1 MSGTSAAFEAW
12 TARARAVR
20 TEDEIARRGM
30 QLKHVGTEHVGPCPK
45 CGGEDRFAVNAKKR
59 AFHCRGCDVGGD
71 VIKLVEHLDACDF
84 VAACTTL
91 AGEPPPKPNGKD
103 AAAGPRK
110 VVAAEYPYEDEGGG
124 LAFVVERIEWQN
136 ANGGFVFTKDGNKR
150 KKTFRQKRPD
160 PERTGEWLWNIDGVP
175 VVPYR
180 LPELIGAVA
189 DGRTILIVEG
199 EAKADLLWS
208 WNIPATCCAGGAK
221 KWRAEH
227 SDYLRGAD
235 VVLVPDNDDAGWA
248 HVNEAGASLIGVAER
263 VRVLV
268 LPGLPL
274 KGDIQ
279 EWVAVGGTREQLD
292 ALIEQASE
300 WQPPPTATDKSED
313 KAKAAENEQK
323 LIDELAR
330 LNARDYDKRRKEA
343 ANELGIRRSTLDGE
357 VAARRSEQAEEARQP
372 PLFGHWEVEPWSEPV
387 ETSALIA
394 SLFERIR
401 RHIVLSEN
409 EALTVALW
417 ILFAWVHDAA
427 AVHSPILLVT
437 SAEANSGKTQLLS
450 IIGFLLPR
458 ALPCVEIS
466 EATLFRGIEVWRPS
480 IIVDEADV
488 ILINNEPLRAVIN
501 SGWTRGAVVPRC
513 IGDDNT
519 PHAFPTFCPKAVGM
533 KGKRLPDTTLSR
545 SITIEMRRKKAGERV
560 GHFRSIDDA
569 GLAQLRR
576 QALRWASDN
585 GEKLKHAEP
594 EMPVGFDNQ
603 LGDNWHLM
611 LAIADVAGD
620 GWPEQA
626 RKAAMKLSKVADTS
640 STGARLLA
648 DIRAIFCGTEGDQPL
663 ERISSA
669 DLAATLGANVESLWA
684 EWKGGKPITQAQ
696 LARVLKP
703 FGIVSEVIRLPS
715 GGTLRGYLRSQFED
729 AWDRYL

>member
-1 MSGTSAAFEAW
+1 MSDRARSAA
-12 TARARAVR
+12 AR
-20 TEDEIARRGM
+20 IAS
-30 QLKHVGTEHVGPCPK
+30 
-45 CGGEDRFAVNAKKR
+45 AVNAKKR

-279 EWVAVGGTREQLD
+279 EWVAVGGTREQFD
-292 ALIEQASE
+292 ALVEQRRIGSRR
-300 WQPPPTATDKSED
+300 QTATDKSED
-313 KAKAAENEQK
+313 KAKAADRRTETNRRTRQTK
-323 LIDELAR
+323 CPRLRQASRRRRRMNWASVAAHWTAKSPLAAPNRPRR
-330 LNARDYDKRRKEA
+330 LDH
-343 ANELGIRRSTLDGE
+343 RRS
-357 VAARRSEQAEEARQP
+357 
-372 PLFGHWEVEPWSEPV
+372 
-387 ETSALIA
+387 
-394 SLFERIR
+394 
-401 RHIVLSEN
+401 
-409 EALTVALW
+409 
-417 ILFAWVHDAA
+417 
-427 AVHSPILLVT
+427 LVT
-437 SAEANSGKTQLLS
+437 G
-450 IIGFLLPR
+450 
-458 ALPCVEIS
+458 
-466 EATLFRGIEVWRPS
+466 
-480 IIVDEADV
+480 
-488 ILINNEPLRAVIN
+488 
-501 SGWTRGAVVPRC
+501 
-513 IGDDNT
+513 
-519 PHAFPTFCPKAVGM
+519 
-533 KGKRLPDTTLSR
+533 
-545 SITIEMRRKKAGERV
+545 
-560 GHFRSIDDA
+560 
-569 GLAQLRR
+569 
-576 QALRWASDN
+576 
-585 GEKLKHAEP
+585 
-594 EMPVGFDNQ
+594 
-603 LGDNWHLM
+603 
-611 LAIADVAGD
+611 
-620 GWPEQA
+620 
-626 RKAAMKLSKVADTS
+626 
-640 STGARLLA
+640 
-648 DIRAIFCGTEGDQPL
+648 
-663 ERISSA
+663 
-669 DLAATLGANVESLWA
+669 
-684 EWKGGKPITQAQ
+684 
-696 LARVLKP
+696 
-703 FGIVSEVIRLPS
+703 
-715 GGTLRGYLRSQFED
+715 
-729 AWDRYL
+729 